1 MNYLYVCIL
10 AIFSFN
16 CGATSLVVK
25 PSFTKENS
33 TYAFFGEQISLS
45 QAKDFLSLETKRW
58 SYEFGLES
66 SEGKYEE
73 VETCEA
79 LTKKIKNGYQAFRYS
94 EQKVVNARKL
104 TCETWRIM
112 SKLTSSDVSY
122 LRDFEHNLN
131 LPKKMPRELSLIISK
146 DDERNLAKAN
156 NWEEMSHFKKVEVL
170 NKDQAIYYDNAGGI
184 QSLTVMAKGDY
195 NNDGIEDMV
204 LYMFNGVEG
213 GSYTSTHGYVV
224 TRLAADAPYTLIKQF

>member
-1 MNYLYVCIL
+1 MKTLYISIL
-10 AIFSFN
+10 SSLSFG
-16 CGATSLVVK
+16 CVATSK
-25 PSFTKENS
+25 IEPTFIKENS
-33 TYAFFGEQISLS
+33 TYAFFDKQISLT
-45 QAKDFLSLETKRW
+45 QAKDFSNLDTKTW
-58 SYEFGLES
+58 SYEFELKS

-79 LTKKIKNGYQAFRYS
+79 LTEKIKNGYQAFRYS

-104 TCETWRIM
+104 TCEMWRVM

-122 LRDFEHNLN
+122 LRGFEHNLN
-131 LPKKMPRELSLIISK
+131 LPMKMPPELSLIISK

-156 NWEEMSHFKKVEVL
+156 NWEEMSHFKKVEPL
-170 NKDQAIYYDNAGGI
+170 NKDQAIYYDNSGGI
-184 QSLTVMAKGDY
+184 QKLTVMAKGDY

-204 LYMFNGVEG
+204 LDMTNGVEG
-213 GSYTSTHGYVV
+213 GSYSSTYGYVV

>member
-25 PSFTKENS
+25 PSFTNENS
-33 TYAFFGEQISLS
+33 TYAFFGEQISLT

-79 LTKKIKNGYQAFRYS
+79 LTKKIKNGYQAFIYS

-156 NWEEMSHFKKVEVL
+156 SWEEMGHFKKLEVL
-170 NKDQAIYYDNAGGI
+170 NKDQAIYYDNSGGI